1 MIVAKRVAYPDAA
14 DMHTGW
20 GEWVVQEIGCKAL
33 VNLAANHPANQAAIA
48 VAGGVECVIAAM
60 RVAYPDVDDL
70 HTGWG
75 EWVVQEIGCKALENL
90 ASNHPANQ
98 AAIAAGGG
106 VECVIAAMRVAYP
119 DADDIHGV
127 GEWTVQEIGCKA
139 LGNLAVKHPANPAA
153 IAGGGRRGVRDRGD
167 ARASRHSGRAGGRVL
182 CICPARRR
190 PPRQS
195 GGDRG
200 GGRRG
205 ARDRSD
211 ACALWRG
218 ARCMRSSS

>member
-1 MIVAKRVAYPDAA
+1 MECVIVAKRVAYPDAA
-14 DMHTGW
+14 DM
-20 GEWVVQEIGCKAL
+20 
-33 VNLAANHPANQAAIA
+33 
-48 VAGGVECVIAAM
+48 
-60 RVAYPDVDDL
+60 

-167 ARASRHSGRAGGRVL
+167 ARIPAFRSCRWAGALHLPGSPPTTPP
-182 CICPARRR
+182 IRRR
-190 PPRQS
+190 S
-195 GGDRG
+195 
-200 GGRRG
+200 RRR
-205 ARDRSD
+205 AAWS
-211 ACALWRG
+211 A
-218 ARCMRSSS
+218 